1 MFLERWGKQLFTN
14 ISLPLFYLLML
25 SPLIFTAAMIYMEK
39 SSFQELE
46 DRFAAAVRKGKLAM
60 ERKAK
65 KERFL
70 LRYSR
75 PDPYFLDQEIESLVF
90 LRKEK
95 ERLQSLLHHPALP
108 RKEPIQERLSYLA
121 GSDNR
126 LSFIEENIRSSA
138 RIKETEEKQRH
149 PIQLDEEDLQKL
161 LSLIED
167 LPIGS
172 YSPNKQSPQLL
183 IRDLKL
189 KKLTTPLLTSVF
201 EMELDLLKR
210 EFLKQ

>member
-1 MFLERWGKQLFTN
+1 MFLERWGKRLFTH

-25 SPLIFTAAMIYMEK
+25 SPLLFTAAMIYMEK

-46 DRFAAAVRKGKLAM
+46 DRFSAAVRKGKLAM

-70 LRYSR
+70 HRYSR

-90 LRKEK
+90 LKKEK
-95 ERLQSLLHHPALP
+95 ERLQALLHHPALP
-108 RKEPIQERLSYLA
+108 RREPVQERLSFLA
-121 GSDNR
+121 GNDNR

-138 RIKETEEKQRH
+138 HIKETEEKQRH
-149 PIQLDEEDLQKL
+149 PVQLDEEDLQKI

-172 YSPNKQSPQLL
+172 FSPHKQSPQLL

>member
-1 MFLERWGKQLFTN
+1 MFLERWGKQLFTK
-14 ISLPLFYLLML
+14 ISLPLFYILML
-25 SPLIFTAAMIYMEK
+25 SPLLFTAALIYMEK
-39 SSFQELE
+39 SAFQELE
-46 DRFAAAVRKGKLAM
+46 DRFSAAVRKGKLAM

-70 LRYSR
+70 HRYSH

-126 LSFIEENIRSSA
+126 LSFIEENIRSSN
-138 RIKETEEKQRH
+138 RIKETEERQRH
-149 PIQLDEEDLQKL
+149 PVQLDEEDLQRL

-172 YSPNKQSPQLL
+172 FSPLKQSPQLL

-210 EFLKQ
+210 EFLKP